1 MVRLLGWITPVLV
14 LVCGCDAF
22 YDLTGL
28 PRPDG
33 PGETAKVGL
42 KQFESATEFQQYFTA
57 QVSAEH
63 RYNRGG
69 GAVTGGVEDLAF
81 DAGTI
86 PSPDAEAAPTAP
98 SEGSGEDA
106 APPEDFST
114 TTTQEAG
121 VQEADII
128 KNDGQTIYVLSDS
141 TLRIVQADPGEA
153 LQELAAVELEGHGS
167 DLYLLDDRVVA
178 LTRPS
183 VSVGVPEPLVA
194 QEWIA
199 PPFHYQSRV
208 QVTVIDVADRAA
220 PTIESTSWF
229 EGNLASSRMIGD
241 VLHLVLANYPD
252 FYAPVIAF
260 RDGEVAVAEVSTDEI
275 LPDFMVDAVD
285 GEPVGGNTVDWADF
299 YYPLD
304 PDGYGTTTVV
314 SMDVNDPA
322 SFRSVGVLAHPGNIY
337 ASTAA
342 LYLTD
347 SSYDVFGD
355 VRQLTDI
362 YKFAFTD
369 DGPVLEA
376 VGAVPG
382 RILNQYSM
390 SEYDGYLRV
399 ATTVDRRGFFG
410 WDGSPSTN
418 HVYVLADEADNL
430 NIVGRAEDLAPGEEI
445 YSARF
450 SGPRGYL
457 VTFEQID
464 PLFTIDLSNPAD
476 PRVVG
481 KLKVPGFSTFII
493 EMDEN
498 HLLTI
503 GRNALT
509 DGGFVLPQGVQLS
522 IFDISNF
529 ADPQLK
535 FTELIGT
542 PDAWSEALHNPKAL
556 TYFAAGDLL
565 AVPIEIY
572 NYGFG
577 MPETDVAV
585 ERRDETDTGEDE
597 DEPVRDILPPPD
609 EFRGVHVYRVTPE
622 GGFDSLGRMS
632 TAMDGDHYYSS
643 FTRGVFMN
651 DNVFAVTNHGVVGAP
666 VAAVDTAPWQVSFP
680 QSFPDEFP
688 WDDEEGD
695 GGTVTGSGGA
705 TSEETASRGGP

>member
-14 LVCGCDAF
+14 LVCGCDVF

-33 PGETAKVGL
+33 PAVTGKVGL
-42 KQFESATEFQQYFTA
+42 KQFESAAEFREYFTA
-57 QVSAEH
+57 QVSAEYS
-63 RYNRGG
+63 YNRGG
-69 GAVTGGVEDLAF
+69 GAVLGGGGDLAF
-81 DAGTI
+81 DEGAI
-86 PSPDAEAAPTAP
+86 PQSDADAAPSAP

-106 APPEDFST
+106 TPPEDFST
-114 TTTQEAG
+114 TTTQEVG
-121 VQEADII
+121 VQEADVI

-141 TLRIVQADPGEA
+141 MLRIVQADPGEA
-153 LQELAAVELEGHGS
+153 LEELAAVPLEGYGS
-167 DLYLLDDRVVA
+167 DLYLLGDKVVA
-178 LTRPS
+178 LTRPN
-183 VSVGVPEPLVA
+183 VSIGVPEPLIA

-199 PPFHYQSRV
+199 PPFHYESRV
-208 QVTVIDVADRAA
+208 QVTVIDVTDRAA

-241 VLHLVLANYPD
+241 VLHLVLASYPD
-252 FYAPVIAF
+252 FYAPVIGF
-260 RDGEVAVAEVSTDEI
+260 RDGDVMVAEVSVDEI
-275 LPDFMVDAVD
+275 LPDFMVDEGD
-285 GEPVGGNTVDWADF
+285 GDPVGGNTVDWPDF

-322 SFRSVGVLAHPGNIY
+322 SFRSVGVVAHPGNIY

-347 SSYDVFGD
+347 SDYDHFGD
-355 VRQLTDI
+355 VRQMTDI

-369 DGPVLEA
+369 DGPVLAA

-399 ATTVDRRGFFG
+399 ATTVDRWGFSG
-410 WDGSPSTN
+410 WDESLSTN
-418 HVYVLADEADNL
+418 QVYVLAEEADSL
-430 NIVGRAEDLAPGEEI
+430 SIVGRAENLAPGEQI

-464 PLFTIDLSNPAD
+464 PLFTIDLSNPTD

-503 GRNALT
+503 GRDAPM
-509 DGGFVLPQGVQLS
+509 DGGFVIPQGVQLS

-535 FTELIGT
+535 FTELIGA
-542 PDAWSEALHNPKAL
+542 PDAWSEALYNPKAL
-556 TYFAAGDLL
+556 TYFAAGEMLTL
-565 AVPIEIY
+565 PVEIY
-572 NYGFG
+572 NYGFWL
-577 MPETDVAV
+577 PEDDIVIEPGREIDIGEEENQPVMDV
-585 ERRDETDTGEDE
+585 
-597 DEPVRDILPPPD
+597 LPPPD
-609 EFRGVHVYRVTPE
+609 EFRGVYVYCVTPE
-622 GGFDSLGRMS
+622 TGFDFLGRMS
-632 TAMDGDHYYSS
+632 TAMGEDYRYSS

-651 DNVFAVTNHGVVGAP
+651 DNVFAVTGCGIVGAP

-680 QSFPDEFP
+680 QSFPDTFLS
-688 WDDEEGD
+688 DDEEG
-695 GGTVTGSGGA
+695 GEGTVINSGEA
-705 TSEETASRGGP
+705 SAEETASDGGS